1 MATVVYPQGEA
12 TVTIP
17 ANEKIAVFSYS
28 SVQIY
33 QRVGYPNFPDSW
45 DLIETTDD
53 GEQYV
58 SSAFSAGATLRVN
71 PSASQA
77 FYEVGTAPSVSEP
90 QADIT
95 AADATFTITGLAAA
109 QGGYVRSVGGTSSTS
124 GNAGGAAEM
133 LGGQPGATGA
143 GGAATVTGGAG
154 GATSGKGG
162 AVTAT
167 GGAGTAGNGS
177 GGSII
182 LTPGA
187 AHGSG
192 LAGGVFNRGSF
203 QLRKQAAPQTAT
215 DTATLTVAQMLGG
228 LLVATPTAAAAYT
241 MPTGTALKAALP
253 TDLAADDSFD
263 IIISNLGGT
272 GDDIT
277 LTAST
282 DITIVGDPVVGPIA
296 DVATEQSSVG
306 RFRLRFTTGVTFIAY
321 RIG

>member
-1 MATVVYPQGEA
+1 MATIVYPQGEA
-12 TVTIP
+12 TVTVP

-58 SSAFSAGATLRVN
+58 SSAFAAGATLRVS
-71 PSASQA
+71 PSASPA
-77 FYEVGTAPSVSEP
+77 FYEVGSAPVVTEP

-95 AADATFTITGLAAA
+95 AADATFTISGLAAA

-133 LGGQPGATGA
+133 LGGQPGATGV

-162 AVTAT
+162 AVLAT
-167 GGAGTAGNGS
+167 GGAGTAGNAS
-177 GGSII
+177 GGSVI
-182 LTPGA
+182 LQPGA
-187 AHGSG
+187 KHGSG
-192 LAGGVFNRGSF
+192 LDGGTFNRGTIQF
-203 QLRKQAAPQTAT
+203 RKQGAPAT
-215 DTATLTVAQMLGG
+215 SADTATLTAAQMVSGILA
-228 LLVATPTAAAAYT
+228 ATPTAAATYT
-241 MPTGTALKAALP
+241 TATGTDLKAALP
-253 TDLAADDSFD
+253 TDLAAGDSFD
-263 IIISNLGGT
+263 LTIINLGGS

-277 LTAST
+277 LQ
-282 DITIVGDPVVGPIA
+282 GGA
-296 DVATEQSSVG
+296 DVTFVGSLVVTVAAPSSG
-306 RFRLRFTTGVTFIAY
+306 TFRFRWTTGTTFIGY
-321 RIG
+321 RL